1 MTDAIRIRPAGD
13 SGLVVEFEECIDPAV
28 SARVLDLDRAL
39 AASPPLGMLETLP
52 TYRSLL
58 VRFDPLIA
66 DPAALEAELA
76 TRAAAARAD
85 ARPGRLWRIPVTY
98 GGAHGEDLDHVA
110 REKGLTSAEV
120 VKLHSRAIYHVY
132 MIGFVPGFTYLG
144 GLDPGLHIS
153 RRVDPRLRV
162 PAGTISIGGQQAA
175 VQSIEAPSGWHLLGR
190 TPVRV
195 FDMRRDPP
203 FLIQPGER
211 VAFHPIDAAGFARLD
226 DQAERGEV
234 VAESEA

>member
-1 MTDAIRIRPAGD
+1 MTDSIRIRPAGD
-13 SGLVVEFEECIDPAV
+13 SGLVVEFEERIDPAV

-39 AASPPLGMLETLP
+39 AAAPPLGVLETLP

-58 VRFDPLIA
+58 VRFDPLVA
-66 DPAALEAELA
+66 DPVALEAELMR
-76 TRAAAARAD
+76 RAAASRAD
-85 ARPGRLWRIPVTY
+85 AKPGRLWRIPVAY
-98 GGAHGEDLDHVA
+98 GGQYGEDLDHVA
-110 REKGLTSAEV
+110 RAKGLTSAEV
-120 VKLHSRAIYHVY
+120 VKLHAGNVYHVY

-144 GLDPGLHIS
+144 GLDERLHIS
-153 RRVDPRLRV
+153 RRIDPRLKV

-203 FLIQPGER
+203 FLTQPGER
-211 VAFHPIDAAGFARLD
+211 VAFTPIDAGSFERLSE
-226 DQAERGEV
+226 QAQRGEI
-234 VAESEA
+234 VAEVEP